1 MKMDRREK
9 IRKLNEA
16 NLYRFQ
22 ATLDTMLEYLHKD
35 VNLYSAAVEECHT
48 SVRTETM
55 EGFQAWVCTTIDE
68 LNKEKP

>member
-22 ATLDTMLEYLHKD
+22 ATLSTILEFLHKD
-35 VNLYSAAVEECHT
+35 IDLYSAAVEESNT

-68 LNKEKP
+68 LNEEKT